1 MNRFVMYLVTVK
13 MKTLTLTC
21 LPVEAF
27 QLLTEG
33 LTYAH
38 LFFFF
43 FFSFLELLIPKNP
56 PLMNQL
62 QVTSDRMQKGKG
74 LMLHQRRF
82 RLDMRKNFFTKRVVE
97 HWTGLPRNVVESP
110 SLEVF
115 RRRVDMA
122 LRDMV

>member
-1 MNRFVMYLVTVK
+1 MYLVTVK

-43 FFSFLELLIPKNP
+43 FFFP
-56 PLMNQL
+56 
-62 QVTSDRMQKGKG
+62 
-74 LMLHQRRF
+74 F
-82 RLDMRKNFFTKRVVE
+82 
-97 HWTGLPRNVVESP
+97 
-110 SLEVF
+110 
-115 RRRVDMA
+115 
-122 LRDMV
+122 

>member
-1 MNRFVMYLVTVK
+1 MYRFVMYLVTVE

-38 LFFFF
+38 LFLFL

-56 PLMNQL
+56 PHG
-62 QVTSDRMQKGKG
+62 SHDK
-74 LMLHQRRF
+74 
-82 RLDMRKNFFTKRVVE
+82 
-97 HWTGLPRNVVESP
+97 
-110 SLEVF
+110 
-115 RRRVDMA
+115 
-122 LRDMV
+122 